1 MTPKAWINTTTGDLI
16 GNHPISW
23 GYDPSEWE
31 PLYSLDQMRECVPA
45 RADPG
50 WHGFLYA
57 EGWNDCSDMSLN
69 ALDALM
75 KGAE

>member
-23 GYDPSEWE
+23 GHNPLEWE
-31 PLYSLDQMRECVPA
+31 PLYTLDQMRECVPA
-45 RADPG
+45 SVGPE
-50 WHGFLYA
+50 WHGSLYA
-57 EGWNDCSDMSLN
+57 EGWADCRHLALD

-75 KGAE
+75 QDAE